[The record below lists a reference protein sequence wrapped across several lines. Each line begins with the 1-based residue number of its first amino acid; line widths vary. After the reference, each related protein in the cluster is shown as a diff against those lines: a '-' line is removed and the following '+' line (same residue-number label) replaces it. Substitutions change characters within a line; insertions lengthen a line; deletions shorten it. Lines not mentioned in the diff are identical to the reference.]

1 MTTRRAAVGQL
12 PRAPC
17 VTCGV
22 AARQQTGVRGREE
35 ITPVVCLQSGTMYS
49 VRWVRRPFRV
59 TFVLVCATVTRRM
72 LKGYRC
78 ALRCLPR
85 CASCHVPRSWQDPR
99 PVRRNSTISTT
110 SEIGF
115 PRSMYLLSALSF
127 PRSPGDASEW
137 SCASDE
143 RPTINVPPFGTL
155 ISPLPSGWGCLGVV
169 VRSHWLM

>member
-1 MTTRRAAVGQL
+1 MEGELTTRRAAVGQL

-78 ALRCLPR
+78 ARGRREGARGLYAWACVCLQVGGVANITGR
-85 CASCHVPRSWQDPR
+85 RASVD
-99 PVRRNSTISTT
+99 
-110 SEIGF
+110 F
-115 PRSMYLLSALSF
+115 L
-127 PRSPGDASEW
+127 
-137 SCASDE
+137 
-143 RPTINVPPFGTL
+143 
-155 ISPLPSGWGCLGVV
+155 
-169 VRSHWLM
+169 